1 VGAKLPQSDLD
12 TLSAEGN
19 DVQIIIT
26 DGLSAEAVHHNVP
39 DMIPVLMDGLASRNY
54 SLGKPIVTHFG
65 RVKLA
70 ECIADVLD
78 CNVAILLAGER
89 PGGDALSSKSM
100 SAYLV
105 LKLKDETA
113 RQAAAI
119 YSEHEKIRYEYTL
132 ITNIYEGGLPPIEGG
147 SVVAEKV
154 MEILENQAAGNR
166 LEDLLKAKIA

>member
-1 VGAKLPQSDLD
+1 
-12 TLSAEGN
+12 
-19 DVQIIIT
+19 
-26 DGLSAEAVHHNVP
+26 
-39 DMIPVLMDGLASRNY
+39 MIPVLMDGLKSRNY
-54 SLGKPIVTHFG
+54 SLGEPIVAHFG

-70 ECIADVLD
+70 ECLSDVLN

-105 LKLKDETA
+105 LKLKDEKA
-113 RQAAAI
+113 KKAAAL
-119 YSEHEKIRYEYTL
+119 YSDHEKIRYEYTL
-132 ITNIYEGGLPPIEGG
+132 ITNIYQGGLPPIEGG

-166 LEDLLKAKIA
+166 LEDLLKAQQNA